1 MSDYQ
6 KSFFSN
12 YPDCKNTISEGGQN
26 QDAEEFPKQINAEIT
41 LNKGPYG
48 LYLKYNE
55 KNFSVPKGTNIED
68 INEDFAR
75 LLVASSKISIGAFF
89 KIARAIAILCLW
101 PPLTLTPRSPT
112 TELYPFF
119 IAMIS
124 SLHVDIKCKADKKIK
139 NVLEIWMHSEH
150 KRGCT

>member
-1 MSDYQ
+1 MLNIGRFGVFLSC
-6 KSFFSN
+6 SN

-89 KIARAIAILCLW
+89 KIARAIAILCL
-101 PPLTLTPRSPT
+101 
-112 TELYPFF
+112 
-119 IAMIS
+119 
-124 SLHVDIKCKADKKIK
+124 
-139 NVLEIWMHSEH
+139 
-150 KRGCT
+150 